1 MVGAQEKRTSSS
13 DEDVVSGLG
22 VGLLDRLPDGHTGAE
37 NGSRLGHVE
46 SVGDGGEVAGE
57 GDGVSACTQESIW
70 SSCKIQ
76 GTRNALLEGT
86 IDRVSRGLGLLASR
100 LLALAA
106 DLAVEAGVGKP
117 LDTDGV
123 SDLQV
128 GGGVVCVGTH

>member
-57 GDGVSACTQESIW
+57 GDGVSACDQSYW
-70 SSCKIQ
+70 SSRENKE
-76 GTRNALLEGT
+76 RRDALLEGT
-86 IDRVSRGLGLLASR
+86 IDRVTRGLGLLASR